1 MTALLRRVHWL
12 LFGTLLAIAAGTLL
26 FTTFMVY
33 DDEGYVL
40 FSLKNF
46 VEGGGLYE
54 RVYSQYGPFF
64 YLFNQLLHLG
74 GAGVDFTNTSA
85 RLLTGCYWLATT
97 ALCGAMVWRATR
109 SHVGAVI
116 TAAGVFLHLWSM
128 TSEPSHPGG
137 LIVFLVALA
146 GWAGVRW
153 HTQPRRLAVI
163 LGLVGAALCLT
174 KINVG
179 VFLFAGAAAW
189 WALELDEP
197 WLGRRARA
205 WLVGAVMAFLPLAL
219 MRQQLGLPWVVTFA
233 LVSGAAGAA
242 TVLAAARGATAIT
255 RGKDLRALFLAA
267 AGLTVLTAVGIL
279 LQGTSLTGLL
289 EGVLLGPLRHPQL
302 YVAQV
307 NWRAGAVACA
317 LGSLA
322 LASAATAW
330 RPAWAVTAIAIARL
344 LATAWFFLAWIFTG
358 LIHPHAFVLSYAL
371 AMTWL
376 FVFPLGGDAGTQPA
390 RAWLALL
397 LIPQALHAFPVAGS
411 QISWGTFLWVPL
423 AVIAACDAFRRFALA
438 SAPMRRGLG
447 VAAIAVLVG
456 LTVRC
461 VQSAQL
467 GVTRARESARLR
479 LPGAN
484 ALLLPENLATTLRAL
499 SLNAVTHADVLFSLP
514 GMHSFHLWT
523 EVPPPTPANA
533 THWFSLL
540 SAAQQEAIR
549 VRLAASPRSCV
560 IVQRDIL
567 AFLERNGIATDSP
580 LARWLRENYEPAF
593 TLQTYEFWVRKGRT
607 IAAVNTAT
615 AREATPGAQ
624 PRYQLSLT
632 LIEPSLRGI
641 TSIELANLEGDRST
655 SVMTWGKHDAEIFV
669 TPLNSAGRQAGAPR
683 AVAFPFEAGGLVRIE
698 VRTDRFPENFPTSH
712 GVLYL
717 RDDSGRRVAEARF
730 VR

>member
-1 MTALLRRVHWL
+1 MNALLRRIHWL
-12 LFGTLLAIAAGTLL
+12 LFGTVLAVAAGTLL

-46 VEGGGLYE
+46 SEGGGLYE

-64 YLFNQLLHLG
+64 YLFNQMLHLG
-74 GAGVDFTNTSA
+74 GAGVEYTNTSA

-97 ALCGAMVWRATR
+97 ALCGGIVWRVTR

-137 LIVFLVALA
+137 LIVMLVSLA
-146 GWAGVRW
+146 AWAGVHW
-153 HTQPRRLAVI
+153 HSQPRKLALA

-179 VFLFAGAAAW
+179 VFLFAGGGAW
-189 WALELDEP
+189 WALHLDGTR
-197 WLGRRARA
+197 LGLRARTWA
-205 WLVGAVMAFLPLAL
+205 VGAAMALLPLAL
-219 MRQQLGLPWVVTFA
+219 MRNQLGLPWVVTFA

-242 TVLAAARGATAIT
+242 TVLAAARGASALT
-255 RGKDLRALFLAA
+255 RGSDLLVIILAA
-267 AGLTVLTAVGIL
+267 AGLTALTAVGIL
-279 LQGTSLTGLL
+279 AQGTSLPGLL

-302 YVAQV
+302 YLAQV
-307 NWRAGAVACA
+307 NWRTGALPCA

-322 LASAATAW
+322 LASAATLW
-330 RPAWAVTAIAIARL
+330 RPAWAANGIAFARL
-344 LATAWFFLAWIFTG
+344 VAAAWYFLAWVFAG
-358 LIHPHAFVLSYAL
+358 LIHPHAFALSYAL

-376 FVFPLGGDAGTQPA
+376 FVFPLGDDAKSQPA
-390 RAWLALL
+390 RSWLALL

-423 AVIAACDAFRRFALA
+423 AVIAAHDAIGHFAMR
-438 SAPMRRGLG
+438 SAAVRRGLS
-447 VAAIAVLVG
+447 VAAVALLAG

-461 VQSAQL
+461 WQSAQL
-467 GVTRARESARLR
+467 GLARARESERLR

-484 ALLLPENLATTLRAL
+484 SLRLPESLSTTLRAL
-499 SLNAVTHADVLFSLP
+499 SLNAVMHADVLFSMP

-523 EVPPPTPANA
+523 DVPPPTAANA
-533 THWFSLL
+533 THWFTLL
-540 SAAQQEAIR
+540 SAGQQEAIR
-549 VRLAASPRSCV
+549 ARLAASPRSCV
-560 IVQRDIL
+560 IVQRDVL
-567 AFLERNGIATDSP
+567 AFLVRNGIATESP
-580 LARWLRENYEPAF
+580 LASWLWENYEPAF

-615 AREATPGAQ
+615 AREAATGVT

-632 LIEPSLRGI
+632 LAEPSLRDI
-641 TSIELANLEGDRST
+641 SSVELARLEGDVSS
-655 SVMTWGKHDAEIFV
+655 SVRTWSRDDAQIFV
-669 TPLNSAGRQAGAPR
+669 TPLNSAGREAGPARPL
-683 AVAFPFEAGGLVRIE
+683 AFPFGVSGLVRIDL
-698 VRTDRFPENFPTSH
+698 RLDHFPENFPTGH

-717 RDDSGRRVAEARF
+717 RDSSGRRVAEARF